1 MREKI
6 SRILKGQAATS
17 LIYILL
23 GLCLICMPVDAV
35 NIICRFIFGVVL
47 IAAGLYHIWI
57 FVQEK
62 QNSTLM
68 DLFSG
73 GLILVLGIFLFYNP
87 EVVVSLLPVLLGT
100 FILTDSIWV
109 LKGCVKMRK
118 RDSQGLEWKILLAG
132 SLIFI
137 VLGIA
142 MIVNPFSAVKV
153 MIVFAG
159 CVLLVNGIA
168 DFAFLFLIRKGIRT
182 LTEFRQRAKEKEE
195 AAAAELRE
203 QEPAYAPWSS
213 RNKQKEE
220 NKKAEDTQEQ
230 ENDESEGSDP
240 SPIETGETGL
250 SEKTAAEDASAEE
263 DDDEETD
270 ASAKNMENNEAK
282 QQEESQEELIIEK

>member
-35 NIICRFIFGVVL
+35 NILCRFIFGVVL

-57 FVQEK
+57 YVQEK

-87 EVVVSLLPVLLGT
+87 EVVASLLPVLLGT

-250 SEKTAAEDASAEE
+250 SEKTAAEDVPTEK

-282 QQEESQEELIIEK
+282 RQEEPQEEHVIEE

>member
-6 SRILKGQAATS
+6 SRILKGQVTTS
-17 LIYILL
+17 VIYILL

-35 NIICRFIFGVVL
+35 NILCRFIFGVVL

-57 FVQEK
+57 YVQEK

-250 SEKTAAEDASAEE
+250 SEKTAAEDAPTEK

-282 QQEESQEELIIEK
+282 RQEESQEELIIEK

>member
-6 SRILKGQAATS
+6 SRILKGQVTTS

-35 NIICRFIFGVVL
+35 NILCRFIFGVVL

-57 FVQEK
+57 YVQEK

-100 FILTDSIWV
+100 FILTDSVWV

-250 SEKTAAEDASAEE
+250 SEKTAAEDVPTEK

-282 QQEESQEELIIEK
+282 RQEEPQEEHVIEE

>member
-6 SRILKGQAATS
+6 SRILKGQVTTS

-35 NIICRFIFGVVL
+35 NILCRFIFGVVL

-57 FVQEK
+57 YVQEK

-137 VLGIA
+137 ALGIA

-220 NKKAEDTQEQ
+220 NKKAEDTQGQ

-250 SEKTAAEDASAEE
+250 SEKTAAEDAPTEK

-270 ASAKNMENNEAK
+270 TSAKNMENNEAK

>member
-6 SRILKGQAATS
+6 SRILKGQVTTS

-35 NIICRFIFGVVL
+35 NILCRFIFGVVL

-57 FVQEK
+57 YVQEK

-250 SEKTAAEDASAEE
+250 SEKTAAEDAPTEK

>member
-6 SRILKGQAATS
+6 SRILKGQVTTS
-17 LIYILL
+17 VIYILL

-35 NIICRFIFGVVL
+35 NILCRFIFGVVL

-57 FVQEK
+57 YVQEK

-220 NKKAEDTQEQ
+220 NKKAEDTQGQ

-250 SEKTAAEDASAEE
+250 SEKTAAEDATTEQ

-270 ASAKNMENNEAK
+270 TSAKNMENNEAK

>member
-6 SRILKGQAATS
+6 SRILKGQVTTS
-17 LIYILL
+17 VIYILL

-35 NIICRFIFGVVL
+35 NILCRFIFGVVL

-57 FVQEK
+57 YVQEK

-220 NKKAEDTQEQ
+220 NKKAEDTQGQ

-250 SEKTAAEDASAEE
+250 SEKTAAEDAPTEK

-270 ASAKNMENNEAK
+270 TSAKNMENNEAK

>member
-57 FVQEK
+57 YVQEK

-100 FILTDSIWV
+100 FILTDSVWV

-250 SEKTAAEDASAEE
+250 SEKTAAEDAPTEK

-282 QQEESQEELIIEK
+282 RQEEPQEEHVIEE

>member
-6 SRILKGQAATS
+6 SRILKGQVTTS
-17 LIYILL
+17 VIYILL

-35 NIICRFIFGVVL
+35 NILCRFIFGVVL

-57 FVQEK
+57 YVQEK

-250 SEKTAAEDASAEE
+250 SEKTAAEDAPTEK

-270 ASAKNMENNEAK
+270 TSAKNMENNEAK

>member
-6 SRILKGQAATS
+6 SRILKGQVTTS
-17 LIYILL
+17 VIYILL

-35 NIICRFIFGVVL
+35 NILCRFIFGVVL

-57 FVQEK
+57 YVQEK

-250 SEKTAAEDASAEE
+250 SEKTAAEDAPTEK

>member
-6 SRILKGQAATS
+6 SRILKGQVTTS

-35 NIICRFIFGVVL
+35 NILCRFIFGVVL

-57 FVQEK
+57 YVQEK

-250 SEKTAAEDASAEE
+250 SEKTAAEDAPTEK

-270 ASAKNMENNEAK
+270 ASAKNMENYEAK
-282 QQEESQEELIIEK
+282 RQEEHVIEE

>member
-57 FVQEK
+57 YVQEK

-100 FILTDSIWV
+100 FILTDSVWV

-220 NKKAEDTQEQ
+220 NKKAEDTQGQ

-250 SEKTAAEDASAEE
+250 SEKTAAEDAPAEK
-263 DDDEETD
+263 DDDEEMD